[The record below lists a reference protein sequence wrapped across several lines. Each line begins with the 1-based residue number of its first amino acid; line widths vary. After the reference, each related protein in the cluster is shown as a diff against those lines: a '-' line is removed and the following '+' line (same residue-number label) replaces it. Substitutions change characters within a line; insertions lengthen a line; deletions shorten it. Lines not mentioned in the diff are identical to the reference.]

1 MIEFR
6 AVVEVTGSHV
16 ALSGRMSQDEVG
28 AVLAAIADY
37 NSGEEDEPAPLHGL
51 LEADGVI
58 MAGGLVVRDAGSGV
72 AIEPGCCTG
81 LEDWREWRNLADG
94 GALWNGHSPGVAVEF
109 GDDAVRM
116 WHHPAPVDGPVC
128 VIPLV
133 DLTAH
138 LEGVR
143 RDLLG
148 FLERVREWAPDGLG
162 DALAARFDEE
172 FRISAP
178 L

>member
-6 AVVEVTGSHV
+6 AVVEVTDSHV
-16 ALSGRMSQDEVG
+16 ALSGRMFQEEVG
-28 AVLAAIADY
+28 TVLAAIADY
-37 NSGEEDEPAPLHGL
+37 NSGGEDEPAPLRGL

-72 AIEPGCCTG
+72 VVEPGCRTG
-81 LEDWREWRNLADG
+81 LED
-94 GALWNGHSPGVAVEF
+94 
-109 GDDAVRM
+109 AVRM
-116 WHHPAPVDGPVC
+116 RHHPAPADGPVC
-128 VIPLV
+128 VIPLA

-143 RDLLG
+143 RDLPG